1 MIDQVSNSIISGAAG
16 GAIAGLVVSIL
27 LAGYGLI
34 VAKWRRRDQIK
45 HIREMVTNEREQLY
59 SIFDEESVPADPL
72 APSSDVFRYVMFQG
86 MRRELELAL
95 NGRSSE
101 ITFDEVRQI
110 RRIFVGDGL
119 IRDRA
124 PDRAPDRSP
133 EGSRHY
139 DKIFGDLEKIEWL
152 KLPKRGSA
160 V

>member
-1 MIDQVSNSIISGAAG
+1 MIDQVSNGIISGAVG

-34 VAKWRRRDQIK
+34 VAKWRRKDQIK

-59 SIFDEESVPADPL
+59 SIFDEENAPADPL
-72 APSSDVFRYVMFQG
+72 RPSSDAFRYAAFQV

-95 NGRSSE
+95 DGRSSE

-110 RRIFVGDGL
+110 KRIFVVDDL
-119 IRDRA
+119 IRDR
-124 PDRAPDRSP
+124 DPDRSP
-133 EGSRHY
+133 EGFRHY
-139 DKIFGDLEKIEWL
+139 DNIFGDLEKIEWL